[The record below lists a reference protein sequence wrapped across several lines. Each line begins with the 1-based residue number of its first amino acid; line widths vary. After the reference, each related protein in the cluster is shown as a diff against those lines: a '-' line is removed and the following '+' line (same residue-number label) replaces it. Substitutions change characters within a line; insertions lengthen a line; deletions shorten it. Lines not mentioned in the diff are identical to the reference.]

1 MTDGGID
8 CNAFDQWCHTIHL
21 TVQLLYSCGLDK
33 SDMIGWEWAKGD
45 SLMDRQPHT
54 LSSSEI
60 EAIEKLSMRST
71 TQALLNFATSAW
83 DEFRNSP
90 DDADGVAE
98 DVTQEALRDLSGFP
112 IRQRLYGT
120 VDYRQARYVFL
131 PEYMVRQALFVD
143 SKAEKSASSGRIQI
157 SQTSLRVL
165 FQRGDGTMVDTVGG
179 LQPIINLSTGI
190 SYLTTTLFVHYHY
203 SEPPSGRLLRAIVI
217 AALPNGSLESSYVI
231 SSTDH
236 IWNVGP
242 DSPVRGEKQRAR
254 LSFTKLAQKRPWR
267 VQRIAFDTK
276 GHPTFTW
283 QD

>member
-1 MTDGGID
+1 
-8 CNAFDQWCHTIHL
+8 
-21 TVQLLYSCGLDK
+21 
-33 SDMIGWEWAKGD
+33 
-45 SLMDRQPHT
+45 MDRQPST
-54 LSSSEI
+54 LSSPEI

-71 TQALLNFATSAW
+71 TQALLNFAINAW

-131 PEYMVRQALFVD
+131 PEYMIRQALFVD

-165 FQRGDGTMVDTVGG
+165 FLRGDGTTVNTAGG
-179 LQPIINLSTGI
+179 LQPVIPLTNGI
-190 SYLTTTLFVHYHY
+190 SYLATTLFVHYHY
-203 SEPPSGRLLRAIVI
+203 DELVAGRVLKAILI
-217 AALPNGSLESSYVI
+217 AALPNGKLESDYVI
-231 SSTDH
+231 SSVDH

-242 DSPVRGEKQRAR
+242 DSPARGEKQRAR
-254 LSFTKLAQKRPWR
+254 LSFAKLAQKKPWR
-267 VQRIAFDTK
+267 VQRIVFDTQ
-276 GHPTFTW
+276 GHLTFTW

>member
-1 MTDGGID
+1 
-8 CNAFDQWCHTIHL
+8 
-21 TVQLLYSCGLDK
+21 
-33 SDMIGWEWAKGD
+33 
-45 SLMDRQPHT
+45 
-54 LSSSEI
+54 
-60 EAIEKLSMRST
+60 MRST
-71 TQALLNFATSAW
+71 TQALLNFAISAW

-90 DDADGVAE
+90 DDTDGVAE

-131 PEYMVRQALFVD
+131 PEYIIRQALFID
-143 SKAEKSASSGRIQI
+143 SKAEKSPSSGRIQI

-165 FQRGDGTMVDTVGG
+165 FRRGDGTTVDTTGG
-179 LQPIINLSTGI
+179 LQPVINLPNGI

-203 SEPPSGRLLRAIVI
+203 DEPPESRILKAILI
-217 AALPNGSLESSYVI
+217 AALPNGKLENDYVI

-242 DSPVRGEKQRAR
+242 DSPTRGEKQRAR
-254 LSFTKLAQKRPWR
+254 LSFKKLAQKKSWR
-267 VQRIAFDTK
+267 VQRIVFDLQ
-276 GHPTFTW
+276 GHPSFTW

>member
-1 MTDGGID
+1 MER
-8 CNAFDQWCHTIHL
+8 QP
-21 TVQLLYSCGLDK
+21 
-33 SDMIGWEWAKGD
+33 D
-45 SLMDRQPHT
+45 SL
-54 LSSSEI
+54 SNSEI

-71 TQALLNFATSAW
+71 TQALLNFATNAW

-90 DDADGVAE
+90 DDADSVAE
-98 DVTQEALRDLSGFP
+98 DITQEALRELSGFP

-131 PEYMVRQALFVD
+131 PEYMIRQALFVD

-165 FQRGDGTMVDTVGG
+165 FQRGDGTTVDTAGG
-179 LQPIINLSTGI
+179 LKPIINLSSGI

-203 SEPPSGRLLRAIVI
+203 DETSAGRILKSILI
-217 AALPNGSLESSYVI
+217 AALPNGKLESDYVI

-242 DSPVRGEKQRAR
+242 DSPTRGEKQRAR
-254 LSFTKLAQKRPWR
+254 LSFTKLARKKSWR
-267 VQRIAFDTK
+267 VQRITLDSQ
-276 GHPTFTW
+276 GVPTFTW